1 MTFKVKLNVVKI
13 SKNKNTLNV
22 SPDRS
27 KEVFLLPKK
36 KILLESNSSDW
47 FELKV
52 TMWRNILK
60 LFLLQLISRLK
71 ETWFKPEV
79 RREIVTRL

>member
-36 KILLESNSSDW
+36 KILLESNSSD
-47 FELKV
+47 
-52 TMWRNILK
+52 
-60 LFLLQLISRLK
+60 
-71 ETWFKPEV
+71 
-79 RREIVTRL
+79 

>member
-22 SPDRS
+22 SSDRS

-36 KILLESNSSDW
+36 TVLSESNSSD
-47 FELKV
+47 
-52 TMWRNILK
+52 
-60 LFLLQLISRLK
+60 
-71 ETWFKPEV
+71 
-79 RREIVTRL
+79 